1 MVHINFLQ
9 IMAVK
14 AITLC
19 CSGDEDKTEGSLIT
33 LHSGGFK
40 RARGYSPYTQEYE
53 RL

>member
-1 MVHINFLQ
+1 
-9 IMAVK
+9 MAVK

-40 RARGYSPYTQEYE
+40 RARGCSPYTQEYE